1 MVTVGLHQEEVKLTV
16 GLHQEEVK
24 VTVGFNLEEV
34 NVCTTVLCCHLCSS
48 LMFLLLCR
56 QQICNQCL
64 RYCMPMS

>member
-1 MVTVGLHQEEVKLTV
+1 MVTVGLHLEEVKVAV
-16 GLHQEEVK
+16 GLHQEVK
-24 VTVGFNLEEV
+24 VAVGLHLEEV
-34 NVCTTVLCCHLCSS
+34 NVCTTVQCCHLCSS